1 MISLNLLIIS
11 SADFLKIYLQFVLID
26 LFYYNVLEA
35 LKQQTA
41 SFLNAFSEGEYENVT

>member
-11 SADFLKIYLQFVLID
+11 SADFLKIYLQFVLIY
-26 LFYYNVLEA
+26 LFYYNFLET

-41 SFLNAFSEGEYENVT
+41 FFFKRFF